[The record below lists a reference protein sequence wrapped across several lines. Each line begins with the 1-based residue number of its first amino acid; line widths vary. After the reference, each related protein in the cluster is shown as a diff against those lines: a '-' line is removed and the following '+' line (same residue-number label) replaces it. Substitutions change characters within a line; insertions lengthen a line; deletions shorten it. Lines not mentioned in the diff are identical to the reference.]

1 MDNVVEDDIE
11 SKYKSATKIL
21 HALHDLLEQL
31 ETGQDRS
38 VMMQG
43 RIATNLNS
51 LSRLTQSMQQLKNQL
66 PASKRELWLM
76 CVQVQESGFFILSLG
91 VPESNHKS
99 LIFSP

>member
-1 MDNVVEDDIE
+1 MDNTVEDDIE
-11 SKYKSATKIL
+11 SKYKAATKIL

-51 LSRLTQSMQQLKNQL
+51 LSRLTQSMQQLKSQL

-76 CVQVQESGFFILSLG
+76 CVQGRKTRCIVLMVGKFE
-91 VPESNHKS
+91 K
-99 LIFSP
+99 

>member
-1 MDNVVEDDIE
+1 MDISVEEDIE
-11 SKYKSATKIL
+11 SKYKQATKLL

-51 LSRLTQSMQQLKNQL
+51 LSRLTQGMQALKNQL
-66 PASKRELWLM
+66 PGSKRELWLM
-76 CVQVQESGFFILSLG
+76 YVELGISPLSESFKEFALLGF
-91 VPESNHKS
+91 H
-99 LIFSP
+99 

>member
-11 SKYKSATKIL
+11 GKYKSATKIL

-66 PASKRELWLM
+66 PATKRELWLM
-76 CVQVQESGFFILSLG
+76 YVEWRKAHFF
-91 VPESNHKS
+91 
-99 LIFSP
+99 